1 AAHAITPADSL
12 PAYITLGLTTPYS
25 VAAGTAV
32 CATIAMTVNIAA
44 NDTIFVGSDDDFVA
58 NAAVA
63 GAAYLNVNNTWGW
76 YSITGLVPIAD
87 LITYNPTTGINETE
101 TDINFSVYPN
111 PASEVLNV
119 VSESNM
125 ISMKVMNAL
134 GQEVVSK
141 TPDSKKI
148 TINTSDFI
156 SGIYFVQVQT
166 TTGMST
172 RKIIISK

>member
-1 AAHAITPADSL
+1 
-12 PAYITLGLTTPYS
+12 
-25 VAAGTAV
+25 
-32 CATIAMTVNIAA
+32 
-44 NDTIFVGSDDDFVA
+44 
-58 NAAVA
+58 
-63 GAAYLNVNNTWGW
+63 
-76 YSITGLVPIAD
+76 
-87 LITYNPTTGINETE
+87 
-101 TDINFSVYPN
+101 
-111 PASEVLNV
+111 
-119 VSESNM
+119 M

-172 RKIIISK
+172 RKVIISK